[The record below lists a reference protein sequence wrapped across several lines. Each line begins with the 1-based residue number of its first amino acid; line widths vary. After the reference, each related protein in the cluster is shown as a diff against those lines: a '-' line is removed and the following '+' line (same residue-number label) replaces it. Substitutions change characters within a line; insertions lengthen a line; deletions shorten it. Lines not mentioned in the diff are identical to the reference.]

1 MARKYKVVAGVK
13 AGEEYVLQYFCNNYE
28 LPSIIR
34 NVVET
39 VTGVDIF
46 IIDLGEDRENT

>member
-1 MARKYKVVAGVK
+1 MARKYKVVAGTK
-13 AGEEYVLQYFCNNYE
+13 GEEYVLQYFCNNYE

-34 NVVET
+34 NIVDT

-46 IIDLGEDRENT
+46 IIDLGEDRENS